1 MCFTFIQSWEKAF
14 RLKIN
19 ESLRHKVSLDP
30 FTPIGL
36 VLSTVLKR
44 KQIKDAIR
52 KMFTKL
58 RLFSE

>member
-19 ESLRHKVSLDP
+19 ESLHHKVSLDP

>member
-1 MCFTFIQSWEKAF
+1 MCFACVQSLEKAF
-14 RLKIN
+14 RFQIN
-19 ESLRHKVSLDP
+19 ELLHHKVSLDP

-36 VLSTVLKR
+36 VLSTVRKR
-44 KQIKDAIR
+44 KQVTDVIR